1 MRSALLTLWDL
12 LTPSAPQK
20 HPRANQRTQAD
31 TQRAHAA
38 VRAEA
43 ESPVL
48 TTRKASRPRA
58 KPLARN
64 HAAIARYESLT
75 RQLLAEHNIRVRK
88 WRSSMTGVAWQVH
101 YENGSTTRLI
111 EAPRPRGPMSAAIFL
126 HEVGHHAIGF
136 YRYKPRCLEEHHAW
150 AWALAAMQ
158 QHNIPITDAVNRRV
172 RLSMR
177 YAIHK
182 AQRRGIKALPPE
194 MLAYL

>member
-1 MRSALLTLWDL
+1 MRSAFLTLWDL
-12 LTPSAPQK
+12 LTPERARPPAAPARIVSP
-20 HPRANQRTQAD
+20 PRAKPART
-31 TQRAHAA
+31 RA
-38 VRAEA
+38 
-43 ESPVL
+43 P
-48 TTRKASRPRA
+48 

-64 HAAIARYESLT
+64 HAAIARYDALAK
-75 RQLLAEHNIRVRK
+75 QLLAEHNIRVRK

-101 YENGSTTRLI
+101 YHDGSTARLI

-158 QHNIPITDAVNRRV
+158 QHDIQITDAVHKRV
-172 RLSMR
+172 RDSMR
-177 YAIHK
+177 YAIAK
-182 AQRRGIKALPPE
+182 ANRRGIKSLPPE